1 MDRCRENYKIIRDA
15 SIFIIIFVLIL
26 WIITLTC
33 EVSSAMILISI
44 KSSMRPEM
52 DYLLIP
58 RVVPDLN
65 EHIALWYRVWMTFR
79 IVSVRSDPTMAFLIV
94 LKCWC
99 YYPSLLMKWSNS
111 CVCTQKFG
119 SWIVRPV
126 SLHHWYY
133 KYWKMTEENKFPPPL
148 SEIKGTLGIN
158 PNILDREKRGRV
170 NIS

>member
-1 MDRCRENYKIIRDA
+1 M
-15 SIFIIIFVLIL
+15 L

-33 EVSSAMILISI
+33 EVSSAMILNSI
-44 KSSMRPEM
+44 TSSTRPKM

-65 EHIALWYRVWMTFR
+65 EHIALQYHVRMTLR
-79 IVSVRSDPTMAFLIV
+79 ILSVRSYPTMALMIV

-99 YYPSLLMKWSNS
+99 YYPLLLMKWSNS

-119 SWIVRPV
+119 SWIVHPV

-133 KYWKMTEENKFPPPL
+133 KYILFSAIFYGDTILTSRTITFCKFFCLPITLKELTGRRRIYLLLQCVQQEEIPYQ
-148 SEIKGTLGIN
+148 
-158 PNILDREKRGRV
+158 
-170 NIS
+170 

>member
-1 MDRCRENYKIIRDA
+1 MDWCRENYKIIRDVCN
-15 SIFIIIFVLIL
+15 FTIIFVLIL

-44 KSSMRPEM
+44 TSSTRPEM

-65 EHIALWYRVWMTFR
+65 KHIALRYRVRMTLR

-99 YYPSLLMKWSNS
+99 YYPLLLMKWSNS
-111 CVCTQKFG
+111 CVCTQ
-119 SWIVRPV
+119 

-133 KYWKMTEENKFPPPL
+133 KYILYPL
-148 SEIKGTLGIN
+148 YFMEIQFLLVELLHI
-158 PNILDREKRGRV
+158 V
-170 NIS
+170 NFFFSQSHWRN